1 MSKGR
6 CQNLIGIS
14 LYKMSMSKLTPSP
27 TTAGTSDQFRD
38 AIEFREPRPDFSIVD
53 ELQLMSKKYIDIVRI
68 LCQSA
73 LEEVTFLYIGT
84 HICTVR
90 VGKWVM

>member
-14 LYKMSMSKLTPSP
+14 LYKMSMRKLTPSP

-38 AIEFREPRPDFSIVD
+38 AIEFREPRPDFSIED
-53 ELQLMSKKYIDIVRI
+53 ELHLMSKNIYCANSLSKRVRRGYV
-68 LCQSA
+68 S
-73 LEEVTFLYIGT
+73 LYRNSYL
-84 HICTVR
+84 H
-90 VGKWVM
+90 GKSW